1 MIVIVLTIL
10 IEAAIH
16 WYIIERKKKDPKD
29 NVAFTTLR
37 TFFYIGVAS
46 YFAGVAYAWTIDYV
60 FKLVLWVGIVTVMRW
75 ALFDYA
81 LNIMRGKELFY
92 LGDETFDDK
101 IEKLLNG
108 WLLLTFKALAFIG
121 CSLLTFA
128 LL

>member
-1 MIVIVLTIL
+1 MILIVATIL

-16 WYIIERKKKDPKD
+16 WYIIERRKKDPKD
-29 NVAFTTLR
+29 NDALMILR
-37 TFFYIGVAS
+37 TFFYVGVAS
-46 YFAGVAYAWTIDYV
+46 YFAGVAYVWTLDYIL
-60 FKLVLWVGIVTVMRW
+60 KLLLWVAIVVTMRW

-81 LNIMRGKELFY
+81 LNIYRRKPLFY

>member
-1 MIVIVLTIL
+1 MILITATIL

-29 NVAFTTLR
+29 NDALMILR
-37 TFFYIGVAS
+37 TFFYVGVAS
-46 YFAGVAYAWTIDYV
+46 YFAGVAYIWTLDYIL
-60 FKLVLWVGIVTVMRW
+60 KLLLWVAIVVTMRW
-75 ALFDYA
+75 SLFDYA